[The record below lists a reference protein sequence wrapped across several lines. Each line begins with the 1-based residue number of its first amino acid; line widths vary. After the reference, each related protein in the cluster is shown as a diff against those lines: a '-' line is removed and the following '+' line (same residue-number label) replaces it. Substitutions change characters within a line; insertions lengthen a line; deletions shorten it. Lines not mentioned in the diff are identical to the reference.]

1 MSLFQEFFSDWQL
14 RTATPRLEQ
23 DQEATVVVTDY
34 DQKRDAPVV
43 RIGDTR
49 LRIEDTQQDLVDMT
63 VRIRVTDFDADKHVG
78 TAELLEITGETM
90 Y

>member
-1 MSLFQEFFSDWQL
+1 MSLFEDLFSDWQL

-23 DQEATVVVTDY
+23 DQEVTVVVTDY
-34 DQKRDAPVV
+34 DQETGAAVV
-43 RIGDTR
+43 RIGDSR
-49 LRIEDTQQDLVDMT
+49 LRIEDTQPDIVDMS
-63 VRIRVTDFDADKHVG
+63 VRIRVTDFDTNEHTG